1 MPDNSFEDFV
11 ADMIMRD
18 NGFEQYARWFKP
30 LRLHHKEIFRI
41 LPETGFLTAQLMWYI
56 CDNRYYKKRESMS
69 INSLK
74 KSLEKVHSISM
85 ERMEIDFNHHV
96 PELAN
101 SVNLNKI
108 HNKLNY
114 DIIPSRTHPNYRSNH
129 LEYYSPKLIDLVK
142 KLDRFFSISLGI
154 LKDFGY
160 CLIQI
165 YLISIIFLLHYDK
178 IRCDSTKALIGN
190 KTKDSFHF
198 L

>member
-18 NGFEQYARWFKP
+18 NGFEQYARCFKP

-74 KSLEKVHSISM
+74 KSLEKVHSIRM
-85 ERMEIDFNHHV
+85 ERMQIDFNHHV

-108 HNKLNY
+108 HNKLNH
-114 DIIPSRTHPNYRSNH
+114 DIVPSRTHPNYRSNH
-129 LEYYSPKLIDLVK
+129 LDYYSPKLIDLVK
-142 KLDRFFSISLGI
+142 KLDRFFY
-154 LKDFGY
+154 DQFGY
-160 CLIQI
+160 
-165 YLISIIFLLHYDK
+165 S
-178 IRCDSTKALIGN
+178 
-190 KTKDSFHF
+190 
-198 L
+198 